1 MGSIHEA
8 DVSEAESCCSV
19 VSDIE
24 LPVTRTRGRRQTRK
38 VNKEEEEIS
47 EVESCSSAVS
57 ASKRGLRSARK
68 KAESSDAAC
77 VKVEDVKAVLEL
89 DTGSCSSVV
98 SDSQRA
104 TRSQRKARTRSSAKP
119 QTGESELSDADSCI
133 SSVSGADVSKSTT
146 RRATRSRRKTS
157 PIPMHLDEPSG
168 SSQSP
173 APTRRQTRAVRGK
186 AAAPAELSEPPSCD
200 SEGFE
205 SGPTY
210 SLTSR
215 RSGRTR
221 SATLRA
227 MDSDSDAMDV
237 HSQVGTP
244 SSTRARG
251 TPCSS
256 RTGSGNSSRGAPA
269 SRRSA
274 KDCSIVVENVSESAE
289 EGSTLN
295 DSKLESTLIA
305 EDADETVV
313 EEDESQTVE
322 DHEGVN
328 STELSSTKAGRKK
341 ETDFASKEDSHA
353 SPSEP
358 VSEPAVV
365 SKNQQEE
372 PSAGNKDEDTLEME
386 VMQETVPSPERLE
399 PCQSVTETTCER
411 ALETTEEAKETQKAV
426 DLLPPLPDESVDD
439 DVIVENR
446 PSVGEEME
454 VSTSQQVVES
464 IQVTSYQQHK
474 VTAGS
479 DSEPKD
485 VIVEKRTAVSLLDS
499 SDEEEEDEEEREVSE
514 EEDSGYMGKE
524 RRGGICRKSEAGAAS
539 IEGLFMIDKRPGED
553 ADELYYKEERW
564 DEEASTQKGT
574 EEEEQDE
581 EFVDE
586 AGDEDEDDDND
597 AKVLFSSRN
606 SHV

>member
-168 SSQSP
+168 SSQSL
-173 APTRRQTRAVRGK
+173 APTRRQTRALRGK

-221 SATLRA
+221 STTLRA

-274 KDCSIVVENVSESAE
+274 KDCSVVVENASESAE

-328 STELSSTKAGRKK
+328 STELSTKAGRKK

>member
-1 MGSIHEA
+1 M
-8 DVSEAESCCSV
+8 

-221 SATLRA
+221 STTLRA

-274 KDCSIVVENVSESAE
+274 KDCSVVVENASESAE

-372 PSAGNKDEDTLEME
+372 PSAGNKDTLEME

-454 VSTSQQVVES
+454 VGTSQQVVES

-499 SDEEEEDEEEREVSE
+499 SDEEEEEEEEEREVSE
-514 EEDSGYMGKE
+514 EEDSGYRGKE
-524 RRGGICRKSEAGAAS
+524 RRGGICSKPEAGAAS

-564 DEEASTQKGT
+564 DEEASTQKGA

>member
-1 MGSIHEA
+1 M
-8 DVSEAESCCSV
+8 

-98 SDSQRA
+98 SNSQRA

-221 SATLRA
+221 STTLRA

-289 EGSTLN
+289 EGSSTLN

-353 SPSEP
+353 SPSQP

-499 SDEEEEDEEEREVSE
+499 SDEEEEEDEEEREVSE

>member
-1 MGSIHEA
+1 
-8 DVSEAESCCSV
+8 
-19 VSDIE
+19 
-24 LPVTRTRGRRQTRK
+24 
-38 VNKEEEEIS
+38 
-47 EVESCSSAVS
+47 
-57 ASKRGLRSARK
+57 
-68 KAESSDAAC
+68 
-77 VKVEDVKAVLEL
+77 
-89 DTGSCSSVV
+89 
-98 SDSQRA
+98 
-104 TRSQRKARTRSSAKP
+104 
-119 QTGESELSDADSCI
+119 
-133 SSVSGADVSKSTT
+133 
-146 RRATRSRRKTS
+146 
-157 PIPMHLDEPSG
+157 MHLDELSG

-305 EDADETVV
+305 EGADETVV

-485 VIVEKRTAVSLLDS
+485 VI
-499 SDEEEEDEEEREVSE
+499 
-514 EEDSGYMGKE
+514 
-524 RRGGICRKSEAGAAS
+524 
-539 IEGLFMIDKRPGED
+539 
-553 ADELYYKEERW
+553 
-564 DEEASTQKGT
+564 
-574 EEEEQDE
+574 
-581 EFVDE
+581 FVDE

-606 SHV
+606 SHVKELSSRIDPGLKVKELGGLYISFDGSKSKPVSSSLQKLKEKKIQDEVMKKSVIGPDFEKKDAVPPYSESKHALKLKRRAEREKSTGDGWFNMKAPEITQELKGDLQVLKMRASLDPKRFYKKNDRDGFPKYFQVGTVVDNAADFYHSRIPKKERKRTIVEELLADAEFRQKNKKRYQHVMAEKAAQEAGKKNRKKKKFHKK